1 MTRNVDRSSNCGRQ
15 RSQRRPNYLHTPF
28 LAEEIWYLSSNP
40 HFSWFCESAFLVDE
54 FEPVSLLGTPGL
66 ALRAHIPERLAAAE
80 LVNSM
85 EDLDHIKAE
94 FATAPDGGST
104 TPALWR
110 CNVSWVRPDQPIYSL
125 AGHLEAEL
133 LAELRLADV
142 LFPIRAQN
150 WEQWEFLDAHLI
162 IDNDR
167 EVWAQWEA

>member
-1 MTRNVDRSSNCGRQ
+1 
-15 RSQRRPNYLHTPF
+15 
-28 LAEEIWYLSSNP
+28 
-40 HFSWFCESAFLVDE
+40 
-54 FEPVSLLGTPGL
+54 
-66 ALRAHIPERLAAAE
+66 
-80 LVNSM
+80 M

-94 FATAPDGGST
+94 FATALDGGST

-125 AGHLEAEL
+125 AGYLEAEL

-142 LFPIRAQN
+142 LFPIRAQI

-167 EVWAQWEA
+167 EMWAQWEA